1 VVDVRDDTDRR
12 RGQAFT
18 LEGFVAAALLLGAVG
33 LALQAAVAPPESGTQ
48 DRPGS
53 LRTQADDILRTTA
66 SSDRGLSY
74 AVRYWDPLRQRYYE
88 ADDRAVGYGNATLPP
103 SLFDG
108 AFARAFDTRALTYNV
123 VVVYQRPNTTALG
136 QEPLVYRGTPSENAV
151 TARHTTTLYDGMRL
165 TSPATGARTLSE
177 FTTNESN
184 SEGRFFPI
192 PDVSD
197 GPIYNV
203 VEIRVTVW

>member
-1 VVDVRDDTDRR
+1 MTVSDDTDRL

-33 LALQAAVAPPESGTQ
+33 LALQTAVAPPESGTQ

-74 AVRYWDPLRQRYYE
+74 VVRYWDPLRQRFYG
-88 ADDRAVGYGNATLPP
+88 ANDRAVGYGSAAMPP
-103 SLFDG
+103 DLFDE
-108 AFARAFDTRALTYNV
+108 AFARAFDARALSYNV
-123 VVVYQRPNTTALG
+123 VVVYQQPNTTALG

-165 TSPATGARTLSE
+165 TGPAAGARTLAE
-177 FTTNESN
+177 FTTNASN
-184 SEGRFFPI
+184 DEGRFYPI

-203 VEIRVTVW
+203 VEVRVTVW

>member
-1 VVDVRDDTDRR
+1 VVTVADD

-33 LALQAAVAPPESGTQ
+33 LALQTAVAPPESGTQ

-53 LRTQADDILRTTA
+53 IRTQADDVLRTTA

-74 AVRYWDPLRQRYYE
+74 AVRYWDPLRQRYYGAE
-88 ADDRAVGYGNATLPP
+88 DRSVGYGNGTLPGV
-103 SLFDG
+103 LFDG
-108 AFARAFDTRALTYNV
+108 AFARTFDTRALTYNV
-123 VVVYQRPNTTALG
+123 VFVYQRPNTTAVG

-151 TARHTTTLYDGMRL
+151 TARHTVTLYDNMRL
-165 TSPATGARTLSE
+165 TSPVGDTRTLTS

-184 SEGRFFPI
+184 DEGRFYPV
-192 PDVSD
+192 PDASD

-203 VEIRVTVW
+203 VEVRVTVW

>member
-1 VVDVRDDTDRR
+1 MGNDTDRL

-33 LALQAAVAPPESGTQ
+33 LALQTAVAPPESGTQ

-66 SSDRGLSY
+66 SSDRGLGY
-74 AVRYWDPLRQRYYE
+74 AVRYWDPLRQRFYG
-88 ADDRAVGYGNATLPP
+88 ANDRQVGYGNATLPP
-103 SLFDG
+103 ELFGG
-108 AFARAFDTRALTYNV
+108 AFARAFDTRSLTYNV
-123 VVVYQRPNTTALG
+123 VVVYQQPNTTALG

-151 TARHTTTLYDGMRL
+151 TARHTATLYDGMRL
-165 TSPATGARTLSE
+165 TSPASDERTLTE

-184 SEGRFFPI
+184 NEGRFYPI
-192 PDVSD
+192 PDVID

-203 VEIRVTVW
+203 IEIRVTVW

>member
-1 VVDVRDDTDRR
+1 MGNDTDRL

-33 LALQAAVAPPESGTQ
+33 LALQTAVAPPESGTQ

-66 SSDRGLSY
+66 SSDRGLGY
-74 AVRYWDPLRQRYYE
+74 AVRYWDPLRQRFYG
-88 ADDRAVGYGNATLPP
+88 ANDRQVGYGNATLPP
-103 SLFDG
+103 ELFGG
-108 AFARAFDTRALTYNV
+108 AFARAFDTRSLTYNV
-123 VVVYQRPNTTALG
+123 VVVYQQPNTTALG

-151 TARHTTTLYDGMRL
+151 TARHTATLYDGMRL
-165 TSPATGARTLSE
+165 TSPASDERTLTE

-184 SEGRFFPI
+184 NEGRFYPI

-203 VEIRVTVW
+203 IEIRVTVW

>member
-1 VVDVRDDTDRR
+1 MGDDIDRL

-33 LALQAAVAPPESGTQ
+33 LALQTAVAPPESGTQ
-48 DRPGS
+48 DRTGS

-74 AVRYWDPLRQRYYE
+74 AVRYWDPLRQRFYG
-88 ADDRAVGYGNATLPP
+88 ANDRSVGYGNASLPTA
-103 SLFDG
+103 LFDG
-108 AFARAFDTRALTYNV
+108 AFARAFDTRALSYNV
-123 VVVYQRPNTTALG
+123 VVVYQQPNTTALG

-165 TSPATGARTLSE
+165 TSPATGARTLTE

-184 SEGRFFPI
+184 DEGRFYPV
-192 PDVSD
+192 PDASD

-203 VEIRVTVW
+203 VEVRVTVW